1 MFLRKSHEK
10 GYLLKSEDLH
20 PARGNRSIPSN
31 AISQLEDLTG
41 FYLQR
46 DVIKGDFLLKNDLK
60 KAVNAFVAQKALP
73 AGVQIDESSF
83 VLKKLT
89 MQFPAT
95 TLRN

>member
-1 MFLRKSHEK
+1 MIIPKSVLVTEAEREIAFVFKKSHEK

-31 AISQLEDLTG
+31 AISLLEDLTG

-60 KAVNAFVAQKALP
+60 
-73 AGVQIDESSF
+73 
-83 VLKKLT
+83 
-89 MQFPAT
+89 
-95 TLRN
+95 